1 MMRQLMRLNV
11 VEGTGK
17 KADVPGYEVGG
28 KTGTAEKAGRAA
40 ATAKKP

>member
-1 MMRQLMRLNV
+1 MRQLLRLNV

-17 KADVPGYEVGG
+17 NADVAGYEVGG
-28 KTGTAEKAGRAA
+28 KTGTAEKPAAA